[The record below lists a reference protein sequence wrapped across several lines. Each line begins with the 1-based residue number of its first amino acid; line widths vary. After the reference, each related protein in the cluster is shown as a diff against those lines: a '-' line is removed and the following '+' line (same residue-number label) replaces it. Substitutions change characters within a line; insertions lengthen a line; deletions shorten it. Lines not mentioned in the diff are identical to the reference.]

1 MTVKTLFKRTFP
13 IFSYVAYIIL
23 CFNIYKIHT
32 MKIGNV
38 QLDDDGENW
47 ARCLNPAGALPEEN

>member
-1 MTVKTLFKRTFP
+1 
-13 IFSYVAYIIL
+13 
-23 CFNIYKIHT
+23 